1 MERPILRL
9 PRIRSL
15 IRHALPHLIEGTL
28 LPVAVF
34 YAALWL
40 TSVWGALVA
49 ALVWSYAV
57 IGYKILKGK
66 RVGGLLVI
74 TAVTLTL
81 RTLIAF
87 MSGSV
92 IVYFLQPA
100 LAKLLVAGAFL
111 ITLRGSEPLIQKLMN
126 DFVPMPGQLLQKPGT
141 RRLFVRL
148 SVMWAIILVIHTVI
162 GLWLLFSHS
171 VATYV
176 AVKTVLN
183 FVVKGVAIAATV
195 WAVRRSIGSQ
205 GFRLE
210 FA

>member
-1 MERPILRL
+1 MPRL
-9 PRIRSL
+9 RSL
-15 IRHALPHLIEGTL
+15 IRHALPHVVEGTL

-34 YAALWL
+34 YLALWL

-57 IGYKILKGK
+57 IIRKMMKGK
-66 RVGGLLVI
+66 RVGGLLLI
-74 TAVTLTL
+74 TAATLTL

-92 IVYFLQPA
+92 IIYFLQPA

-111 ITLRGSEPLIQKLMN
+111 ITLRGSEPLIQKLMS
-126 DFVPMPGQLLQKPGT
+126 DFVPMPGQLLRKPGT

-148 SVMWAIILVIHTVI
+148 SVMWALILVIHTVI
-162 GLWLLFSHS
+162 GLWLLFSQS

-176 AVKTVLN
+176 AVKTFLN
-183 FVVKGVAIAATV
+183 FAVKGVAIGATV
-195 WAVRRSIGSQ
+195 WAVRRSIGRQ

-210 FA
+210 FG